1 MLSPIVLFVYNR
13 PEHTLQTLEALK
25 NNEGANES
33 VLYIYADG
41 PKDQTDNNT
50 LKKIDETRQVLKQS
64 KWCKEVHII
73 ERTSNIGLAANIIDG
88 VTTVVNKHERVI
100 VLEDDIVTSKGFLNY
115 MNDALNCYRD
125 TKEVMHI
132 SGFMYPHK
140 ENLPE
145 TFFFN
150 VALCWGWAT
159 WKTSWSSLNT
169 DTMDLW
175 KSFKEKDLFDEVN
188 KFGGDFLSS
197 QLAHNIS
204 GRLNTWFVK
213 WHMSVVLKGGY
224 TLYPSTSLVNN
235 IGFDNTGVHNG
246 TTDYFE
252 NKKLASSIK
261 VEEIPLQENVTAA
274 KSIVAFYERNQNRPS
289 PKKEGIKK
297 KIKRGIR
304 RVGFKFFPELK
315 QRKMSTEV
323 TSSVHSYLGK
333 NVKLYP
339 SYKLNNSIIGNY
351 TYVSYN
357 SIINNTII
365 GKYCSIGPNLISG
378 WGIHP
383 IDGVSTHPMFYSTK
397 KQNGISL
404 SKTDKIKEMA
414 PILIG
419 NDVFIGM
426 NVTILDGVTIGDGAV
441 IGAGAVVSKHIPPY
455 AIAVG
460 NPIKII
466 KYRFEDEIIESLL
479 KMNWWDLPED
489 KIELVERHFFN
500 VETFIENIN
509 SVS

>member
-1 MLSPIVLFVYNR
+1 MPSPIVLFVYDR

-25 NNEGANES
+25 NNDGANES
-33 VLYIYADG
+33 ILYIYADG
-41 PKDQTDNNT
+41 PKDNASTKNIE
-50 LKKIDETRQVLKQS
+50 KIEETRRILKQS

-88 VTTVVNKHERVI
+88 VTTVVNKHEQVI

-115 MNDALNCYRD
+115 MNDALQFYKD
-125 TKEVMHI
+125 HKEVMHI

-140 ENLPE
+140 ETLPE
-145 TFFFN
+145 TFFFK

-159 WKTSWSSLNT
+159 WKSSWNHFNTSAI
-169 DTMDLW
+169 DLW
-175 KSFKEKDLFDEVN
+175 REIKDKNLLQEVDQ
-188 KFGGDFLSS
+188 FGSDYLSS

-213 WHMSVVLKGGY
+213 WHVSVILQGGY
-224 TLYPSTSLVNN
+224 TLYPSVSLVNN

-246 TTDYFE
+246 ATDDFE
-252 NKKLASSIK
+252 NKILAPTIAVKEITIEENKTAARSI
-261 VEEIPLQENVTAA
+261 VEFYKKNRTKPLQ
-274 KSIVAFYERNQNRPS
+274 
-289 PKKEGIKK
+289 KKNLKK
-297 KIKRGIR
+297 KIRTFIR

-315 QRKMSTEV
+315 NAKTTTV
-323 TSSVHSYLGK
+323 ITSSIQSYLGK

-339 SYKLNNSIIGNY
+339 DYKLNNTIIGNY

-357 SIINNTII
+357 ATINNTII

-383 IDGVSTHPMFYSTK
+383 VDGISTHPMFYSTK

-404 SKTDKIKEMA
+404 SKTDKIQETS
-414 PILIG
+414 PIYIG

-441 IGAGAVVSKHIPPY
+441 IGAGAVVSKDIPPY

-460 NPIKII
+460 NPIKVV
-466 KYRFEDEIIESLL
+466 KYRFEDAIIENLL
-479 KMNWWDLPED
+479 KSKWWDFRD
-489 KIELVERHFFN
+489 SKINLVEKHFFD
-500 VETFIENIN
+500 VETFIKNIDT
-509 SVS
+509 